1 MGSHKKMI
9 RKIIILSFTFFIVF
23 NAWSQWRSY
32 RDHHGPM
39 WVFVAREKEN
49 VVFYVDYWE
58 LRKIDEKDWEE
69 SGVFPNGVEELYME
83 LVSNKMKIS
92 IPVYDIEEIRIN
104 RDEPEFYK

>member
-1 MGSHKKMI
+1 MIKKAALFFLLI
-9 RKIIILSFTFFIVF
+9 FIVF
-23 NAWSQWRSY
+23 IAPDLWRSY
-32 RDHHGPM
+32 RDHHGPLYM
-39 WVFVAREKEN
+39 FVALEKEN

-69 SGVFPNGVEELYME
+69 SGAFPNGVEELYME
-83 LVSNKMKIS
+83 LVSNKMRIS